1 MLPQPVDGA
10 TNAKPRE
17 KTMKILLP
25 TDGSRYSLAAARALS
40 GWFAWPGGEVH
51 VLAVR
56 PEEPGTDARS
66 FGRDKEASE
75 EWRATVSR
83 WMEDTTARLDG
94 SGLRVEPI
102 LREGDPAKIAVEA
115 AREGYD
121 LVAVGA
127 KGRSR
132 APFFDDDSVALA
144 LLERAPTSVLL
155 VRERKA
161 SGRAHRLPTPQRP
174 LRVVLA
180 TDGRP
185 PSERAAKAFS
195 SLVAADHVDMTV
207 LAVAD
212 ATEGGLL
219 AAQDARE
226 VVHRV
231 GWQLE
236 RHGFDADQRVVAG
249 DTALAILEAADNAD
263 LVVMGSRARAQE
275 PWLGSVGLAV
285 ARTTPCSVLIVREGE
300 AAGSLEREQEEPGIP
315 FEIAYENVEPSPAA
329 ERHVL
334 RGVRRLERVAPDLMR
349 VRVTLARRN
358 LRRRTGNL
366 YESHLELERPGPD
379 AVVSRTSPRHT
390 ESEDLVT
397 AIGEAFGRARRELI
411 ESRSVE
417 RGQVKAHEAPSRGRV
432 TELFP
437 DYGFIQATDGRIV
450 YFHRN
455 SVDGRAWS
463 ELEAGDEVEF
473 RDEPGEKGPH
483 ATFVRPGIR
492 RRTVA

>member
-1 MLPQPVDGA
+1 
-10 TNAKPRE
+10 
-17 KTMKILLP
+17 MKILLP
-25 TDGSRYSLAAARALS
+25 TDGSRYSLAAARALN

-56 PEEPGTDARS
+56 PDEPEGDGRS
-66 FGRDKEASE
+66 FGKDKSAAQQ
-75 EWRATVSR
+75 WRATVSQ
-83 WMEDTTARLDG
+83 WMEDTAAHLDG

-102 LREGDPAKIAVEA
+102 LREGDPPTIAVEVA
-115 AREGYD
+115 GEGYD

-155 VRERKA
+155 VRERKP
-161 SGRAHRLPTPQRP
+161 SGQTRRLPTPQRP
-174 LRVVLA
+174 LKVVLA
-180 TDGRP
+180 TDGRA
-185 PSERAAKAFS
+185 PSHRAAKALS

-212 ATEGGLL
+212 ATKGGLL
-219 AAQDARE
+219 AGPDARE
-226 VVHRV
+226 VVHRT

-236 RHGFDADQRVVAG
+236 QHGFDADQRVVEG
-249 DTALAILEAADNAD
+249 DTALAILEAAKDAD
-263 LVVMGSRARAQE
+263 LVVMGSRARVEA
-275 PWLGSVGLAV
+275 PWLGSVGQAV
-285 ARTTPCSVLIVREGE
+285 ARTSPCSLLIVRKGVAARGLEGE
-300 AAGSLEREQEEPGIP
+300 QEPELGVP
-315 FEIAYENVEPSPAA
+315 FEIAYENMEPSPAA

-334 RGVRRLERVAPDLMR
+334 RGIRRVERVAPDLMR

-366 YESHLELERPGPD
+366 YEAHLELERPGPD
-379 AVVSRTSPRHT
+379 VPVSRTAPRHA

-411 ESRSVE
+411 KSRSME
-417 RGQVKAHEAPSRGRV
+417 RGEVKTHQAPSRGFV
-432 TELFP
+432 TQLFP
-437 DYGFIQATDGRIV
+437 DHGFIRSTDGRIV

-455 SVDGRAWS
+455 SVGDRAWQK
-463 ELEAGDEVEF
+463 LEAGDEVEF
-473 RDEPGEKGPH
+473 RDEPGEEGPH
-483 ATFVRPGIR
+483 ATFVTAR
-492 RRTVA
+492 RRRETVG